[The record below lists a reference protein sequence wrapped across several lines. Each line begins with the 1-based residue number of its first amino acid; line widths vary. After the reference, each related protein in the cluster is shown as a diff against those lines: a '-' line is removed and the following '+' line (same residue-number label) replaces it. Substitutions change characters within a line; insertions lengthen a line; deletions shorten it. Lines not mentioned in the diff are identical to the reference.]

1 MNERVVLGIWT
12 TKCRQHRLLAE
23 IRSTFLASV
32 QALGFLSGL
41 SIFPSPLD
49 MSSTLPRTSQRLL
62 SQSGAH
68 SPKQRISQV
77 RRHLSVTPA
86 SRGEIRD
93 VYILSAARTPTGK
106 VLSSL
111 SRYQM
116 LVADFCQ
123 FNGSFVP
130 VPAPQLG
137 ATAITSALKKSGVP
151 ASNITDVYMGNV
163 LQASVGQSP
172 ARQASI
178 LAGLSPTVDA
188 VTINKVCASGLKAV
202 VFAAQN
208 IQLGLA
214 EAQVAGGME
223 NMSRVPYY
231 MARANQHP
239 PSGSISME
247 DGLIKDGLWDV
258 YNQFHMGVCAE
269 ETAKKHNISR
279 QEQDGYAIQSFH
291 RAQKAWKEG
300 KFADEI
306 APVTIK
312 GKKGETVIEK
322 DEGYDN
328 LREEKVPTLKPAFVK
343 DGGTVTA
350 ANSSTFNDGASALVL
365 GSKEIAAEYGSGS
378 RVLARII
385 SSADAAV
392 DPVDFPVA
400 PAKAV
405 PIALERAGIAKEQVA
420 VWEFN
425 EAFAA
430 VIKANQKILGL
441 DGENVNILGGAISLG
456 HALGSS
462 GSRILT
468 TLLHQLRVG
477 EYGVA
482 AICNG
487 GGAATAMVVQRIEKV

>member
-1 MNERVVLGIWT
+1 M
-12 TKCRQHRLLAE
+12 
-23 IRSTFLASV
+23 
-32 QALGFLSGL
+32 
-41 SIFPSPLD
+41 
-49 MSSTLPRTSQRLL
+49 
-62 SQSGAH
+62 
-68 SPKQRISQV
+68 
-77 RRHLSVTPA
+77 
-86 SRGEIRD
+86 
-93 VYILSAARTPTGK
+93 
-106 VLSSL
+106 
-111 SRYQM
+111 
-116 LVADFCQ
+116 
-123 FNGSFVP
+123 
-130 VPAPQLG
+130 
-137 ATAITSALKKSGVP
+137 
-151 ASNITDVYMGNV
+151 
-163 LQASVGQSP
+163 
-172 ARQASI
+172 

-214 EAQVAGGME
+214 EAQVAGGLE

-231 MARANQHP
+231 MPRSNQHSP
-239 PSGSISME
+239 FGAISME

-269 ETAKKHNISR
+269 ETAKKHQISR
-279 QEQDGYAIQSFH
+279 EEQDEYAITSFH
-291 RAQKAWKEG
+291 RAQRAWKEG
-300 KFADEI
+300 KFQDEI

-312 GKKGETVIEK
+312 GKKGDTVISK
-322 DEGYDN
+322 DEGYEN
-328 LREEKVPTLKPAFVK
+328 LREDKVPTLKPAFVK

-350 ANSSTFNDGASALVL
+350 ANSSTFNDGASALIL
-365 GSKEIAAEYGSGS
+365 GSKNIAAEFGSGS
-378 RVLARII
+378 RVLARIV

-405 PIALERAGIAKEQVA
+405 PIALERAGISKDQVS

-441 DGENVNILGGAISLG
+441 DSRNVNLLGGAISLG

-468 TLLHQLRVG
+468 TLLHQLEPG
-477 EYGVA
+477 QYGVA

-487 GGAATAMVVQRIEKV
+487 GGAATAMVVQRIRRV